1 MPNASPLN
9 PSQLKQE
16 PKPAD
21 ADVAEPLWKKV
32 LNERFTILE
41 PIGSGGMGRVYKA
54 IQAPLDR
61 VVAIK
66 VLTPNGGTDPGF
78 RQRFF
83 LEASL
88 TSKLRHPNTVT
99 VIDYG
104 ETPDGIFY
112 LAMEYLD
119 GQTLAQLLAQSGA
132 LHWTRCIRIGQQICR
147 SLREAHKLGIVHRDL
162 KPANVMLLTED
173 KDQDLVKVLDFGL
186 VKSFI
191 REGSTSQTEITNP
204 QTEITNPGMLLGSPR
219 YMAPEQLRNQAD
231 PRTDVYTLGAVL
243 YETLMGQPLF
253 VAKDAIDVMFK
264 HMNETPAP
272 MRTTRPD
279 IEIPKEVEALVMKC
293 LEKQPAWRFQSMDD
307 VLEAMRKAANAAGA
321 SGIMID
327 PSPTDPGVSQ
337 VLSRL
342 DSPTVSERAP
352 EGTLSIDIDMDPA
365 PQRKS
370 LFAALPFLRN
380 PKLRAA
386 VIPVSVALVL
396 LIGSIAYVTHRRTAS
411 TPELPA
417 NAQSVTPAPSKP
429 AIEVKAEK
437 PTPAPIQVAVAK
449 SVTFKISSDPP
460 GARILL
466 NGRSVGHTPL
476 SVDVPATSE
485 GKAFAELVFT
495 LRGYQPLTV
504 ATGGFGPEVALSQT
518 LQPLSS
524 PRGVSEPRR
533 KELAQ
538 AREAPEEKKAFEP
551 EPPPLKKAT
560 VEDAPAPKLVASIE
574 PPKPSEIPREAT
586 PAPPP
591 PSAAN
596 GVLSFREGMTP
607 PEQLQGKP
615 IVYSREALDFGVQGT
630 IQAKCV
636 INLRGLLENCKILK
650 SLPYMDKAV
659 LDALSSRRYK
669 PVLLG
674 GKPVAVEYVFD
685 IKLVLKE
692 KESRCVGSR
701 GCDGD

>member
-1 MPNASPLN
+1 
-9 PSQLKQE
+9 
-16 PKPAD
+16 
-21 ADVAEPLWKKV
+21 
-32 LNERFTILE
+32 
-41 PIGSGGMGRVYKA
+41 
-54 IQAPLDR
+54 
-61 VVAIK
+61 
-66 VLTPNGGTDPGF
+66 
-78 RQRFF
+78 
-83 LEASL
+83 
-88 TSKLRHPNTVT
+88 
-99 VIDYG
+99 
-104 ETPDGIFY
+104 
-112 LAMEYLD
+112 
-119 GQTLAQLLAQSGA
+119 
-132 LHWTRCIRIGQQICR
+132 
-147 SLREAHKLGIVHRDL
+147 
-162 KPANVMLLTED
+162 
-173 KDQDLVKVLDFGL
+173 
-186 VKSFI
+186 
-191 REGSTSQTEITNP
+191 
-204 QTEITNPGMLLGSPR
+204 
-219 YMAPEQLRNQAD
+219 
-231 PRTDVYTLGAVL
+231 
-243 YETLMGQPLF
+243 
-253 VAKDAIDVMFK
+253 
-264 HMNETPAP
+264 
-272 MRTTRPD
+272 
-279 IEIPKEVEALVMKC
+279 
-293 LEKQPAWRFQSMDD
+293 MDD
-307 VLEAMRKAANAAGA
+307 VLEAMRTAANAAGA

-370 LFAALPFLRN
+370 LFAALPFRN

-386 VIPVSVALVL
+386 VMPVSVALVL
-396 LIGSIAYVTHRRTAS
+396 LIGAVAYVTRRGTAS

-417 NAQSVTPAPSKP
+417 KAQAVAPAPSKP
-429 AIEVKAEK
+429 TKGPLEVKAER

-449 SVTFKISSDPP
+449 SVTFKIASDPP

-476 SVDVPATSE
+476 SVDVPATPE

-504 ATGGFGPEVALSQT
+504 ATGGFGPEIALSQT

-538 AREAPEEKKAFEP
+538 ARAAPEEKKAFEP
-551 EPPPLKKAT
+551 QPPPLKKAPV

-574 PPKPSEIPREAT
+574 PPKPSQIPREAT
-586 PAPPP
+586 PTPPP

-596 GVLSFREGMTP
+596 AVLSFREGMTP
-607 PEQLQGKP
+607 PEQVQGQP

-669 PVLLG
+669 PVLLD

>member
-9 PSQLKQE
+9 PSQ
-16 PKPAD
+16 PKPEATPAE
-21 ADVAEPLWKKV
+21 ADVVEPLWKKV

-41 PIGSGGMGRVYKA
+41 PIGSGGMGKVYKA

-66 VLTPNGGTDPGF
+66 VLTPNGGADPGF

-119 GQTLAQLLAQSGA
+119 GQTLAQVLAQSGA

-186 VKSFI
+186 VKSFL
-191 REGSTSQTEITNP
+191 RESSLS

-264 HMNETPAP
+264 HMNETPTP

-293 LEKQPAWRFQSMDD
+293 LEKQPAWRFQSMED

-321 SGIMID
+321 SGIMTD
-327 PSPTDPGVSQ
+327 PAPSDPGVSQ

-352 EGTLSIDIDMDPA
+352 EGTLAIDIDIDA
-365 PQRKS
+365 PLQRRS
-370 LFAALPFLRN
+370 LRLASTLSN

-386 VIPVSVALVL
+386 LIPISIALVL
-396 LIGSIAYVTHRRTAS
+396 LIASIAYVSRRH
-411 TPELPA
+411 PA
-417 NAQSVTPAPSKP
+417 EPSEAAAKTQEVAPAAVPAKP
-429 AIEVKAEK
+429 AHGVPVEAKAEK
-437 PTPAPIQVAVAK
+437 PAPVRVAVAK
-449 SVTFKISSDPP
+449 TVTFKIASEPS
-460 GARILL
+460 GARIVL

-476 SVDVPATSE
+476 SVDVPATPE

-504 ATGGFGPEVALSQT
+504 TTGGFGPEVALSQT

-524 PRGVSEPRR
+524 PRAVPEPRR
-533 KELAQ
+533 REMIQ
-538 AREAPEEKKAFEP
+538 AREAPEEKKVSEP
-551 EPPPLKKAT
+551 EPPVLKKAP
-560 VEDAPAPKLVASIE
+560 VEEPKLVASLE
-574 PPKPSEIPREAT
+574 LPKTTELPREAT

-591 PSAAN
+591 PAAAN
-596 GVLSFREGMTP
+596 AVLSFREGMTP

-636 INLRGLLENCKILK
+636 INLRGLLDNCKILK
-650 SLPYMDKAV
+650 SLPYMDRAV
-659 LDALSSRRYK
+659 LDALASRRYK
-669 PVLLG
+669 PVLLD
-674 GKPVAVEYVFD
+674 GKAVAVEYVFD
-685 IKLVLKE
+685 IKLVLKD
-692 KESRCVGSR
+692 KERRCLGSR
-701 GCDGD
+701 GCDGE